1 MAKFIYKM
9 QSLLNIKEKLE
20 EQAKTAFGLA
30 KATLNEEEAKLAE
43 FNKKK
48 NRYVEQKRDTM
59 ASIAP
64 NMSEGRTVK
73 EQLLSLYQ
81 LEDAIKSM
89 EYRIAEQILVV
100 RQAEKNVQLA
110 QAKLENAMKERKIQE
125 KLKENAF
132 EEFLKEMEAADQQE
146 INELVTFR
154 FGKAKERDENNG

>member
-1 MAKFIYKM
+1 MAKFVYKM

-20 EQAKTAFGLA
+20 DQAKTAFGLA
-30 KATLNEEEAKLAE
+30 KAVLNEEEEKLAE
-43 FNKKK
+43 FIKKK
-48 NRYVEQKRDTM
+48 NRYVDQKRETM

-64 NMSEGRTVK
+64 NMSEGRTVQQ
-73 EQLLSLYQ
+73 QLLSLNQ
-81 LEDAIKSM
+81 LQDAVKTM

-125 KLKENAF
+125 KLREHAL

-154 FGKAKERDENNG
+154 FGKAKEREEE

>member
-20 EQAKTAFGLA
+20 DQAKTAYGLA
-30 KATLNEEEAKLAE
+30 KAALNEEEAKLAE
-43 FNKKK
+43 LIARK
-48 NRYVEQKRDTM
+48 NRYIEQKRETM

-73 EQLLSLYQ
+73 QQLLSLNQ

-125 KLKENAF
+125 KLREHALEAF
-132 EEFLKEMEAADQQE
+132 KQEMEAADQQE

-154 FGKAKERDENNG
+154 FGKTKEREE